1 VVVVVECAVQ
11 GSKTRSSQS
20 YARVSFV
27 QPVFEVVHLHPC
39 TSNSYGSH
47 RVLKLPVA
55 LNMTS
60 GGSALP
66 AADTHTIVVPHS
78 CLPDVPFVAFFPC
91 PLPFPLISL
100 ITRHRVD

>member
-1 VVVVVECAVQ
+1 MAVECAVQ
-11 GSKTRSSQS
+11 GLKTRPSQS

-27 QPVFEVVHLHPC
+27 QPVFEVAHLHPC
-39 TSNSYGSH
+39 TSNSSGSH

-60 GGSALP
+60 GGSALLIRTQWLSP
-66 AADTHTIVVPHS
+66 IPVS
-78 CLPDVPFVAFFPC
+78 PDVPFAAFFPC

-100 ITRHRVD
+100 IARHRVD